1 MQSAKELICQLKN
14 HAVAAFW
21 SAPAA
26 VFLFAIIAVFFGQNV
41 TVRWVVAVTMLV
53 LSLGILIWE
62 QAPIRRIT
70 ASLLEAT
77 RQAEADGENARRQI
91 QSLEEACGRMELER
105 KNAEE

>member
-21 SAPAA
+21 STPAA
-26 VFLFAIIAVFFGQNV
+26 VFLFAIIPIFFGQSV
-41 TVRWVVAVTMLV
+41 RVRWVLAVILLV

-70 ASLLEAT
+70 
-77 RQAEADGENARRQI
+77 R
-91 QSLEEACGRMELER
+91 C
-105 KNAEE
+105 